1 MNIFETENIVEKN
14 QTRSQDLANA
24 FAWAK
29 ADSRIEH
36 WRHQG
41 MILAFDVKHE
51 RLKNISTFPREMFA
65 KGLEEG
71 VLIRPIGNTI
81 YVMPP
86 YILSTEETIQM
97 GQAIERALKKA
108 LA

>member
-1 MNIFETENIVEKN
+1 M
-14 QTRSQDLANA
+14 DLANA

-29 ADSRIEH
+29 IDPRIEH
-36 WRHQG
+36 WRQQG
-41 MILAFDVKHE
+41 MILAFDV
-51 RLKNISTFPREMFA
+51 RTGYLKNPNTFPREMFSA
-65 KGLEEG
+65 SLNEG

-86 YILSTEETIQM
+86 YVLSTDETIELGHAVQ
-97 GQAIERALKKA
+97 RALEQV